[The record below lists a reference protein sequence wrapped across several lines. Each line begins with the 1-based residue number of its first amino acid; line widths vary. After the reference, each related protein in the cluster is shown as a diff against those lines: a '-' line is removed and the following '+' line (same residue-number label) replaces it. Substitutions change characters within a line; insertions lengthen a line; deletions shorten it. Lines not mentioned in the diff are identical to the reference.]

1 MNTPPKLRVCSKCP
15 HNIGDFKSGLCASCD
30 PNHRW
35 WKQTEDET
43 NKVIEKLSEIV
54 LEQPKMDSLVSHDTD

>member
-1 MNTPPKLRVCSKCP
+1 MNSPPKLRVCSKCP

-35 WKQTEDET
+35 WKQPEDESET
-43 NKVIEKLSEIV
+43 NKVIEKISKIV
-54 LEQPKMDSLVSHDTD
+54 LEPSKTDCLVSQ

>member
-15 HNIGDFKSGLCASCD
+15 HNIGDFKSGLCATCD

-35 WKQTEDET
+35 WKQTE
-43 NKVIEKLSEIV
+43 EIV
-54 LEQPKMDSLVSHDTD
+54 NDTQIEEITKKTSEVLLEAPKQCKMD